1 MKIETININNNINTY
16 KATEDTQ
23 YILQMDTSNNKY
35 KSINEISLDFVLE
48 KEDLNLQIIGP
59 MIIREKQNI
68 KISIQVKHMV
78 PNTSCEVLIKS
89 VIFPHSSLDF
99 LGRIYIDNHSRNTT
113 ASLKDNSL
121 LLGEGSRKYSKP
133 VLEIHNNEVK
143 AFHGSASGNIDP
155 LSLYYLQSRG
165 LNKSQSENILI
176 EGFLDDLI
184 NRINDSG
191 IRDKLIKEL
200 KFQEKEPII

>member
-1 MKIETININNNINTY
+1 MKIETININSNINTY

-35 KSINEISLDFVLE
+35 KSI
-48 KEDLNLQIIGP
+48 
-59 MIIREKQNI
+59 
-68 KISIQVKHMV
+68 QVKHMV

-89 VIFPHSSLDF
+89 VIFPNSSLDF
-99 LGRIYIDNHSRNTT
+99 LGRIYIDNDSRNTT

-121 LLGEGSRKYSKP
+121 LIGEGARKFSRP
-133 VLEIHNNEVK
+133 VLEIHNNDVK

-184 NRINDSG
+184 NRINDRG

-200 KFQEKEPII
+200 KFKEKEPII